1 MLVPGFGAVCTRDQ
15 LDILWAGDPRRDEA
29 VRATAYKLARA
40 LVNADAFV
48 SYPGG
53 IVLDVEPV
61 TWLEVREH
69 VPKGV
74 VSGYMHQTLANLL
87 LDPNHPDKAR
97 LRSAA
102 TLVRQV
108 QPFLALQLVLGDF

>member
-1 MLVPGFGAVCTRDQ
+1 M
-15 LDILWAGDPRRDEA
+15 
-29 VRATAYKLARA
+29 
-40 LVNADAFV
+40 NADAFV
-48 SYPGG
+48 SYAGG
-53 IVLDVEPV
+53 IVLDVEPF

-102 TLVRQV
+102 ALVRQV
-108 QPFLALQLVLGDF
+108 QPFLALQLALGDF

>member
-1 MLVPGFGAVCTRDQ
+1 VLVPGFGAVCTRDQ

-61 TWLEVREH
+61 TWLEVRER

-74 VSGYMHQTLANLL
+74 VSGYMHQTRE
-87 LDPNHPDKAR
+87 PP
-97 LRSAA
+97 S
-102 TLVRQV
+102 
-108 QPFLALQLVLGDF
+108 